1 MQELINLLMN
11 QGSLGNQIGNRLAN
25 QSDPY
30 SMMRLRTDPR
40 FARDQSMQDY
50 LGPLEH
56 QQFGRELGQTSPLQG
71 GLATAAAAPYSAGK
85 ALGFA
90 PGGTGESLTSRP
102 SLEEVLRMALG
113 YGQGIR
119 QRF

>member
-71 GLATAAAAPYSAGK
+71 GLATAAAAPYSLGK
-85 ALGFA
+85 SLGFS
-90 PGGTGESLTSRP
+90 PGGTGEALTSRP